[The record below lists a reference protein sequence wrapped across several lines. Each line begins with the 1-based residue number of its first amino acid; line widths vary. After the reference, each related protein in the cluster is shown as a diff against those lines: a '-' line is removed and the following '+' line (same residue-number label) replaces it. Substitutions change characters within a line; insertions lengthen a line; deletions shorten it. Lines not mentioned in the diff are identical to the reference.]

1 MSSEIEGM
9 LQLNSKGNMKVLESF
24 YDDSVK
30 LSDHLQ
36 KRKKTI
42 LFIQALKL
50 KHRYTRGQIVQLAVK
65 HSLDVVGEK
74 ISQSTAYRE
83 YDFAMK
89 IFGDTDDVQIR
100 GEIAVAKDLTYK
112 KFIKADKVGDEEMAL
127 KWYKEWRALFPK
139 DVGELKDYD
148 PDKLE
153 KNNYEFSLS
162 KKTDDALAV
171 HLNSGVV
178 DFNKFGVTDVDCEVL
193 KDDDK
198 AKGTE

>member
-9 LQLNSKGNMKVLESF
+9 LQLNSKGNLKVMESF

-30 LSDHLQ
+30 LSEHLQ

-50 KHRYTRGQIVQLAVK
+50 RHRYTRGQIVQLAVK

-139 DVGELKDYD
+139 DVAELNEYD
-148 PDKLE
+148 RDKLE
-153 KNNYEFSLS
+153 KNNYEFTLRSSTEIPLGQ
-162 KKTDDALAV
+162 
-171 HLNSGVV
+171 HLNNGLV
-178 DFNKFGVTDVDCEVL
+178 DLNNFGIQDAEFEIL
-193 KDDDK
+193 EDDNQ
-198 AKGTE
+198 AKREE

>member
-9 LQLNSKGNMKVLESF
+9 LQLNSKGNLKVMESF

-112 KFIKADKVGDEEMAL
+112 KFIKADKIGDEEMAL

-139 DVGELKDYD
+139 DVAELNEYD
-148 PDKLE
+148 REKLE

-162 KKTDDALAV
+162 TNVEKPLGQ
-171 HLNSGVV
+171 HLNNGLV
-178 DFNKFGVTDVDCEVL
+178 DLNKFGIQDAEFEILENDNQTKRE
-193 KDDDK
+193 K
-198 AKGTE
+198 

>member
-9 LQLNSKGNMKVLESF
+9 LQLNSKGNLKIIESF
-24 YDDSVK
+24 YDEQVK
-30 LSDHLQ
+30 LSDHLE
-36 KRKKTI
+36 KRKKSI

-65 HSLDVVGEK
+65 YSEEVIGEK

-100 GEIAVAKDLTYK
+100 GEIAVMKDLTYK
-112 KFIKADKVGDEEMAL
+112 KYIKADKVGDEEMAL

-139 DVGELKDYD
+139 DVGELKEYD

-153 KNNYEFSLS
+153 ANNYEFSLS
-162 KKTDDALAV
+162 KSTDAALEM
-171 HLNSGVV
+171 HLNNGLV
-178 DFNKFGVTDVDCEVL
+178 DLNKFGVQDTEFEII
-193 KDDDK
+193 KNDDK
-198 AKGTE
+198 T